1 MIPILTLKHKI
12 LNQHFSYRNV
22 TMLINAK
29 NRHSL
34 CGGMLSFLE
43 SRLLLFSWASF
54 CIVKNIKDKTH
65 LCVCCLIHKSKQK
78 LKAAVTIIYIY
89 FFFILKQV

>member
-1 MIPILTLKHKI
+1 MIKYKIKSSIYIKQLSPILMLKHNI
-12 LNQHFSYRNV
+12 LNQHFCYRNV
-22 TMLINAK
+22 TILINAK

-54 CIVKNIKDKTH
+54 CKVKNIKDKTH
-65 LCVCCLIHKSKQK
+65 
-78 LKAAVTIIYIY
+78 
-89 FFFILKQV
+89 